1 MPEEST
7 VFRSCCIAAAAVIAA
22 ALSGCAQ
29 SSSRDSRT
37 AVAARVDSLVAA
49 YQRETGAPGVS
60 VAVIRGGR
68 DTLAFGGY
76 GVANVEN
83 GVPATAATVYP
94 IASLT
99 KQFTAAAVMQLVEE
113 KRIALDDPIGRYLPD
128 LPAGW
133 RGIRIRQ
140 LLNHTSGIPDSPVL
154 TREELMPDSVVAL
167 AGKKPMQFPPGTR
180 WSYSNVGYLVLGL
193 LVEKVSEERYTDY
206 LDRRILRPNGLKAT
220 RYCDEEAI
228 IPLRASGY
236 VRHGDV
242 VNAPYNSAVPSFS
255 AGGLC
260 STVGDLAAWNRAL
273 ATGHVVSPASYA
285 RMATAEGAAVSKS
298 YGYGLIVAPFEGH
311 RMAGHGGTL
320 AGFSS
325 ASAYLPDDSLS
336 VTVLTNLG
344 AGNPS
349 KLLLDIVRI
358 ALPASPSRAST
369 ETPPTARQAGRS
381 DSVRP

>member
-1 MPEEST
+1 
-7 VFRSCCIAAAAVIAA
+7 
-22 ALSGCAQ
+22 
-29 SSSRDSRT
+29 
-37 AVAARVDSLVAA
+37 LVAA
-49 YQRETGAPGVS
+49 YQRETGAPCVS

-68 DTLAFGGY
+68 DTLAFRGY
-76 GVANVEN
+76 GVADVEN

-113 KRIALDDPIGRYLPD
+113 KRIALDDPIGRHLPD

-167 AGKKPMQFPPGTR
+167 AGKKRMESAPGSR

-193 LVEKVSEERYTDY
+193 LVEKVTEERYDAY
-206 LDRRILRPNGLKAT
+206 LERRILRHAGLAAT

-228 IPLRASGY
+228 IPRRASGY

-273 ATGHVVSPASYA
+273 ATGRVVTPTSYA
-285 RMATAEGAAVSKS
+285 RMTTAEGAAATHG

-344 AGNPS
+344 SGNPS

-358 ALPASPSRAST
+358 ALPASPSRPST
-369 ETPPTARQAGRS
+369 KTPPAAPQAGRK
-381 DSVRP
+381 DSAGP